1 MNDHDAERS
10 SQVTAILRRALELDP
25 SARGAY
31 LDRACAGDAVLRAEV
46 EALAAGATRT
56 DFLEQPAT
64 VLAAPL
70 LAQWPGGAPTIP
82 AGVALGPYRVVREVG
97 RGGAATVYLAE
108 DPRLGRQV
116 ALKVLR
122 PEVAA
127 SVWRR
132 RFVREIELAAR
143 LQHPHIV
150 PVFDSGDTDGRLWYA
165 MPYVA
170 GESLRDRL
178 IREAQL
184 PVAEA
189 IRIAREVA
197 LALDYAHRHDIV
209 HRDIKPANI
218 LLADGQALVADFGI
232 ARALQADDDGSLT
245 ESGLAIGTPAYMS
258 PEQCTGDRPV
268 DGRSDVYSLGCVLY
282 EMLAGEPPFTG
293 RTAQAVVARRLAGS
307 VPRVSTVRT
316 VPRHIEQ
323 AVSRALERSVT
334 DRFPTAQEFACSL
347 DPPAADQTTPAP
359 VGNGSRCR
367 G

>member
-1 MNDHDAERS
+1 MNDQDAERS
-10 SQVTAILRRALELDP
+10 PQVAAILRRALELDP

-31 LDRACAGDAVLRAEV
+31 LDRACAGDAVLRAAV
-46 EALAAGATRT
+46 EALAGGSTRT
-56 DFLEQPAT
+56 DFLEQPAA

-70 LAQWPGGAPTIP
+70 LTQWPRGAPTIP

-116 ALKVLR
+116 AVKVLR
-122 PEVAA
+122 PQIAA

-132 RFVREIELAAR
+132 RFVREVALAAR

-178 IREAQL
+178 MREAQL

-232 ARALQADDDGSLT
+232 ARALQADDDASLT

-268 DGRSDVYSLGCVLY
+268 DGRSDIYSLGCVLY

-293 RTAQAVVARRLAGS
+293 RTTHAIVAKRLTGS
-307 VPRVSTVRT
+307 VPRLSTVRP
-316 VPRHIEQ
+316 VPPYLERAI
-323 AVSRALERSVT
+323 AGALERSPA
-334 DRFPTAQEFACSL
+334 DRFSTAHDFASSL
-347 DPPAADQTTPAP
+347 DPPAADRTTESA
-359 VGNGSRCR
+359 R
-367 G
+367 